1 MAQNYSKK
9 SASKRQEKQPKSAFP
24 VFVSGFILGIVAC
37 QVLPFLLKES
47 AQSGVSGDQII
58 DIKTPVVPD
67 FQFPNLLKGIEE
79 SDAIYLIQVS
89 SFKNAADAENLRV
102 KLMLLNFE
110 VFTEVY
116 EKSTDDVW
124 YRVVVGPFANK
135 RESSQARKKLAD
147 NNFDSLLLK
156 IDKT

>member
-9 SASKRQEKQPKSAFP
+9 SAYKRQEKQTKSAFP
-24 VFVSGFILGIVAC
+24 VFMSGFILGIVAC

-89 SFKNAADAENLRV
+89 SFKNAADAESLKV

-116 EKSTDDVW
+116 EKSTDDIW
-124 YRVVVGPFANK
+124 HRVVVGPFANK
-135 RESSQARKKLAD
+135 RESSQARRKLTD
-147 NNFDSLLLK
+147 NNYDSLLLK

>member
-24 VFVSGFILGIVAC
+24 VFVSGFILGIIAC

-47 AQSGVSGDQII
+47 AQSGVSGNQII
-58 DIKTPVVPD
+58 DIKTPAVPD

-89 SFKNAADAENLRV
+89 SFKNEADAESLKV

-124 YRVVVGPFANK
+124 HRVVVGPFANK

>member
-9 SASKRQEKQPKSAFP
+9 SASKRRDNQSKSAFP
-24 VFVSGFILGIVAC
+24 VFVSGFILGVIAC

-47 AQSGVSGDQII
+47 NQNVKPDNQII
-58 DIKTPVVPD
+58 DIKKPDLPD
-67 FQFPNLLKGIEE
+67 FQFPDLLKGIEE

-89 SFKNAADAENLRV
+89 SFKNEADAESLKV

-124 YRVVVGPFANK
+124 HRVVVGPFASK
-135 RESSQARKKLAD
+135 RESNQARKKLSD

>member
-1 MAQNYSKK
+1 MAKNYSKN
-9 SASKRQEKQPKSAFP
+9 SASKRNQQESKSTFP
-24 VFVSGFILGIVAC
+24 VFVSGFILGIIAC

-47 AQSGVSGDQII
+47 NQNVKSDNQII
-58 DIKTPVVPD
+58 DIKKPSLPD
-67 FQFPNLLKGIEE
+67 FQFPELLKGIEE

-89 SFKNAADAENLRV
+89 SFKNEADAEKLKV

-116 EKSTDDVW
+116 EKSPDDVW
-124 YRVVVGPFANK
+124 HRVVVGPFATK

-156 IDKT
+156 IDKN

>member
-9 SASKRQEKQPKSAFP
+9 SAYKRQEKQPKSAFP
-24 VFVSGFILGIVAC
+24 VFMSGFILGIVAC

-47 AQSGVSGDQII
+47 AQNGISGDQII
-58 DIKTPVVPD
+58 DIKTPVIPD
-67 FQFPNLLKGIEE
+67 FQFPNLLKAIEE

-89 SFKNAADAENLRV
+89 SFKNAADAESLKV

-116 EKSTDDVW
+116 EKSTDDIW

-135 RESSQARKKLAD
+135 RESSQARRKLTD
-147 NNFDSLLLK
+147 NNYDSLLLK

>member
-1 MAQNYSKK
+1 MAKNYSKN
-9 SASKRQEKQPKSAFP
+9 SASKRHQQESKSPFP
-24 VFVSGFILGIVAC
+24 VFVSGFILGVIAC

-47 AQSGVSGDQII
+47 NQNVKPDNQII
-58 DIKTPVVPD
+58 DIKKPDLPD

-89 SFKNAADAENLRV
+89 SFKNEADAESLKV

-124 YRVVVGPFANK
+124 HRVVVGPYTSKRDSNK
-135 RESSQARKKLAD
+135 ARKKLTE

-156 IDKT
+156 IDKS

>member
-9 SASKRQEKQPKSAFP
+9 SAYKRQEKQPKSAFP
-24 VFVSGFILGIVAC
+24 VFMSGFILGIVAC

-47 AQSGVSGDQII
+47 AQNGISGDQII

-89 SFKNAADAENLRV
+89 SFKNAADAESLKV

-135 RESSQARKKLAD
+135 RESSQARRKLTD
-147 NNFDSLLLK
+147 NNYDSLLLK

>member
-9 SASKRQEKQPKSAFP
+9 SASKRRDNQSKSAFP
-24 VFVSGFILGIVAC
+24 VFVSGFILGVIAC

-47 AQSGVSGDQII
+47 NQSVKPDNQII
-58 DIKTPVVPD
+58 DIKKPDLPD
-67 FQFPNLLKGIEE
+67 FQFPDLLKGIEE

-89 SFKNAADAENLRV
+89 SFKNEADAESLKV

-124 YRVVVGPFANK
+124 HRVVVGPFASK
-135 RESSQARKKLAD
+135 RESNQARKKLTD

-156 IDKT
+156 IDKN

>member
-1 MAQNYSKK
+1 MAKNYSKN
-9 SASKRQEKQPKSAFP
+9 SASKRNQQESKSTFP
-24 VFVSGFILGIVAC
+24 VFVSGFILGIIAC
-37 QVLPFLLKES
+37 QVLPFLLKDS
-47 AQSGVSGDQII
+47 NQTVKPDNQVI
-58 DIKTPVVPD
+58 DIKKPSLPD

-79 SDAIYLIQVS
+79 SDALYLIQVS
-89 SFKNAADAENLRV
+89 SFKNEADAESLKV

-124 YRVVVGPFANK
+124 YRVVVGPFASK

-147 NNFDSLLLK
+147 NNYDSLLLK
-156 IDKT
+156 IDNN

>member
-47 AQSGVSGDQII
+47 AQKGISGDQII

-89 SFKNAADAENLRV
+89 SFKNEADAENLRV

-124 YRVVVGPFANK
+124 HRVVVGPFANK
-135 RESSQARKKLAD
+135 RESSQARRKLTD
-147 NNFDSLLLK
+147 NNYDSLLLK
-156 IDKT
+156 IDNT

>member
-1 MAQNYSKK
+1 MAKTYSKN
-9 SASKRQEKQPKSAFP
+9 SASKRNQQESKSTFP
-24 VFVSGFILGIVAC
+24 VFVSGFILGIIAC

-47 AQSGVSGDQII
+47 NQNVKSDNQII
-58 DIKTPVVPD
+58 DIKKPSLPD
-67 FQFPNLLKGIEE
+67 FQFPELLKGIEE

-89 SFKNAADAENLRV
+89 SFKNEADAEKLKV

-124 YRVVVGPFANK
+124 HRVVVGPFATK

-156 IDKT
+156 IDKN

>member
-1 MAQNYSKK
+1 MAKNYSKN
-9 SASKRQEKQPKSAFP
+9 SASKRNQQESKSTFP
-24 VFVSGFILGIVAC
+24 VFVSGFILGIIAC
-37 QVLPFLLKES
+37 QLLPFLLKES
-47 AQSGVSGDQII
+47 DQNVKSDNQII
-58 DIKTPVVPD
+58 DIKKPSLPD
-67 FQFPNLLKGIEE
+67 FQFPDLLKGIEE

-89 SFKNAADAENLRV
+89 SFKNEADAESLRV

-124 YRVVVGPFANK
+124 HRVVVGPFATK

-156 IDKT
+156 IDKN

>member
-1 MAQNYSKK
+1 MAKNYSKN
-9 SASKRQEKQPKSAFP
+9 SASKRHQQESKSTFP
-24 VFVSGFILGIVAC
+24 VFVSGFILGIIAC
-37 QVLPFLLKES
+37 QVLPYLLKES
-47 AQSGVSGDQII
+47 DQNVKSDNQII
-58 DIKTPVVPD
+58 DIKKPSLPD
-67 FQFPNLLKGIEE
+67 FQFPDLLKGIEE

-89 SFKNAADAENLRV
+89 SFKNEADAESLKV

-124 YRVVVGPFANK
+124 HRVVVGPFATK

-156 IDKT
+156 IDKN

>member
-9 SASKRQEKQPKSAFP
+9 SASKRHDKPRKSAFP
-24 VFVSGFILGIVAC
+24 VFVLGFILGIFAC
-37 QVLPFLLKES
+37 QVLPFLLKDGN
-47 AQSGVSGDQII
+47 QTVKPDNQVI
-58 DIKTPVVPD
+58 DIKKPSLPD

-79 SDAIYLIQVS
+79 SDALYLIQVS
-89 SFKNAADAENLRV
+89 SFKNEADAESLKV

-124 YRVVVGPFANK
+124 YRVVVGPFASK

-147 NNFDSLLLK
+147 NNYDSLLLK
-156 IDKT
+156 IDNN

>member
-1 MAQNYSKK
+1 MAKNYSKN
-9 SASKRQEKQPKSAFP
+9 STSKRHQQESKSTFP
-24 VFVSGFILGIVAC
+24 VFVSGFILGIIAC

-47 AQSGVSGDQII
+47 DQNVKSDNQII
-58 DIKTPVVPD
+58 DIKKPSLPD
-67 FQFPNLLKGIEE
+67 FQFPDLLKGIEE

-89 SFKNAADAENLRV
+89 SFKNEADAESLKV

-124 YRVVVGPFANK
+124 HRVVVGPFATK

-156 IDKT
+156 IDKN

>member
-9 SASKRQEKQPKSAFP
+9 SASKRHDKPRKSALP

-37 QVLPFLLKES
+37 QVLPFLLKDGN
-47 AQSGVSGDQII
+47 QTVKPDNQVI
-58 DIKTPVVPD
+58 DIKKPSLPD

-79 SDAIYLIQVS
+79 SDALYLIQVS
-89 SFKNAADAENLRV
+89 SFKNEADAESLKVR
-102 KLMLLNFE
+102 LMLLNFE

-124 YRVVVGPFANK
+124 YRVVVGPFASK

-147 NNFDSLLLK
+147 NNYDSLLLK
-156 IDKT
+156 IDNN

>member
-9 SASKRQEKQPKSAFP
+9 SASKRQENQHKSAFP

-47 AQSGVSGDQII
+47 AHNGTSDDQII
-58 DIKTPVVPD
+58 DIKPSIAPD

-89 SFKNAADAENLRV
+89 SFKNKDDAESLKV

-124 YRVVVGPFANK
+124 HRVVVGPFANK
-135 RESSQARKKLAD
+135 RESSQARKKLAE

-156 IDKT
+156 IDKN

>member
-9 SASKRQEKQPKSAFP
+9 SASKRREKQTKSAFP
-24 VFVSGFILGIVAC
+24 VFVSGFILGIIAC

-89 SFKNAADAENLRV
+89 SFKNAADAESLKV

-116 EKSTDDVW
+116 EKSTDDIW
-124 YRVVVGPFANK
+124 HRVVVGPFANK
-135 RESSQARKKLAD
+135 RESSQARRKLTD
-147 NNFDSLLLK
+147 NNYDSLLLK

>member
-9 SASKRQEKQPKSAFP
+9 SASKRQEQQRKSAFP
-24 VFVSGFILGIVAC
+24 VFLSGFILGIIAC

-47 AQSGVSGDQII
+47 AQNGISGNQIT
-58 DIKTPVVPD
+58 DIKRPAAPD

-89 SFKNAADAENLRV
+89 SFKNEADAESLKV

-124 YRVVVGPFANK
+124 HRVVIGPFASK

-156 IDKT
+156 IDKN

>member
-24 VFVSGFILGIVAC
+24 VFVSGFFLGIIAC

-47 AQSGVSGDQII
+47 AQSGVSGNQII
-58 DIKTPVVPD
+58 DIKTPAVPD

-89 SFKNAADAENLRV
+89 SFKNEADAESLKV

-116 EKSTDDVW
+116 EKSTDDIW

-135 RESSQARKKLAD
+135 RESSQARRKLTD
-147 NNFDSLLLK
+147 NNYDSLLLK

>member
-9 SASKRQEKQPKSAFP
+9 SAYKRQEKQPKSAFP
-24 VFVSGFILGIVAC
+24 VFVSGFILGIFAC

-47 AQSGVSGDQII
+47 AQSGVSGNQII
-58 DIKTPVVPD
+58 DIKTPAVPD

-89 SFKNAADAENLRV
+89 SFKNAADAENLKV

-124 YRVVVGPFANK
+124 HRVVVGPFANK
-135 RESSQARKKLAD
+135 RESSLARRKLTD
-147 NNFDSLLLK
+147 NNYDSLLLK

>member
-9 SASKRQEKQPKSAFP
+9 SASKRREKQSKSAFP
-24 VFVSGFILGIVAC
+24 VFVSGFISGVIAC
-37 QVLPFLLKES
+37 QVLPFLLKETN
-47 AQSGVSGDQII
+47 QNVQPEDQII
-58 DIKTPVVPD
+58 DIKKPALPD
-67 FQFPNLLKGIEE
+67 FQFPNLLKGIDE

-89 SFKNAADAENLRV
+89 SFKNEADAESLKV

-124 YRVVVGPFANK
+124 HRVVVGPFASK
-135 RESSQARKKLAD
+135 RESNQARKKLAD

>member
-9 SASKRQEKQPKSAFP
+9 SASKRRDNQSKSVFP
-24 VFVSGFILGIVAC
+24 VFVSGFILRVIAC

-47 AQSGVSGDQII
+47 NQNVKPDNQII
-58 DIKTPVVPD
+58 DIKKPDLPD
-67 FQFPNLLKGIEE
+67 FQFPDLLKGIEE

-89 SFKNAADAENLRV
+89 SFKNEADAESLKV

-124 YRVVVGPFANK
+124 HRVVVGPFASK
-135 RESSQARKKLAD
+135 RESNLARKKLSD

>member
-9 SASKRQEKQPKSAFP
+9 SASKRRENQPKSAFP
-24 VFVSGFILGIVAC
+24 VFVSGFILGIIAC
-37 QVLPFLLKES
+37 QVLPFLLKENN
-47 AQSGVSGDQII
+47 QNVQPEDQII
-58 DIKTPVVPD
+58 DIKKPALPD

-89 SFKNAADAENLRV
+89 SFKNEADAESLKV

-124 YRVVVGPFANK
+124 HRVVVGPFASK
-135 RESSQARKKLAD
+135 RESNQARKKLAD

>member
-1 MAQNYSKK
+1 MAQNHSKK
-9 SASKRQEKQPKSAFP
+9 SSSKRHDKPRKSAFP

-37 QVLPFLLKES
+37 QVLPFLLKDGN
-47 AQSGVSGDQII
+47 QTVKPDNQVI
-58 DIKTPVVPD
+58 DIKKPSLPD

-79 SDAIYLIQVS
+79 SDALYLIQVS
-89 SFKNAADAENLRV
+89 SFKNEADAESLKV

-116 EKSTDDVW
+116 EKSTDDIW
-124 YRVVVGPFANK
+124 YRVIVGPFASK

-147 NNFDSLLLK
+147 NNYDSLLLK
-156 IDKT
+156 IDNN

>member
-9 SASKRQEKQPKSAFP
+9 SASKRREKQPKSAFP
-24 VFVSGFILGIVAC
+24 VFFSGFILGVIAC
-37 QVLPFLLKES
+37 QVLPFLLKETN
-47 AQSGVSGDQII
+47 QNVQPEDQII
-58 DIKTPVVPD
+58 DIKKPALPD

-89 SFKNAADAENLRV
+89 SFKNEADAENLRV

-116 EKSTDDVW
+116 EKSTDDIW
-124 YRVVVGPFANK
+124 HRVVVGPFANK
-135 RESSQARKKLAD
+135 RESSQARRKLTD
-147 NNFDSLLLK
+147 NNYDSLLLK

>member
-9 SASKRQEKQPKSAFP
+9 SASKRRDNQSKSAFP
-24 VFVSGFILGIVAC
+24 VFVSGFILGVIAC

-47 AQSGVSGDQII
+47 NQNVKPDNQII
-58 DIKTPVVPD
+58 DIKKPDLPD
-67 FQFPNLLKGIEE
+67 FQFPDLLKGIEE

-89 SFKNAADAENLRV
+89 SFKNEADAESLKV

-124 YRVVVGPFANK
+124 HRVVVGPFASK
-135 RESSQARKKLAD
+135 RESNLARKKLSD

>member
-9 SASKRQEKQPKSAFP
+9 SASKRHDKPRKSAFP

-37 QVLPFLLKES
+37 QVLPFLLKDGN
-47 AQSGVSGDQII
+47 QTVKPDNQVI
-58 DIKTPVVPD
+58 DIKKPSLPD

-79 SDAIYLIQVS
+79 SDALYLIQVS
-89 SFKNAADAENLRV
+89 SFKNEADAESLKVN
-102 KLMLLNFE
+102 LMLLNFE

-124 YRVVVGPFANK
+124 YRVVVGPFASR

-147 NNFDSLLLK
+147 NNYDSLLLK
-156 IDKT
+156 IDNN

>member
-9 SASKRQEKQPKSAFP
+9 SAYKRQEKQTKSAFP

-47 AQSGVSGDQII
+47 AQSGISGNQII
-58 DIKTPVVPD
+58 DIKTPAVPD

-89 SFKNAADAENLRV
+89 SFKNEADAESLKV

-124 YRVVVGPFANK
+124 HRVVVGPFASK